1 MAGFSYI
8 CQISFIG
15 STEAEINMM
24 KTLCSM
30 AIEEYDE
37 IYYYNSNLFT
47 LGDKYGFACSSS
59 FHAYFDEALSFAPM
73 IIADLFPNSEFCYR
87 IVQHYDNGGGFCGGK
102 AEYINKK
109 LLFYNCDED
118 SDNEPDDLDELM
130 EESSQ
135 RLNAYKTVKDMDE
148 EDLQILSYVECFYSL
163 HEPIELSIKDRKK
176 GHTPMRYTENFE
188 TKEDLLAQ
196 LAE

>member
-15 STEAEINMM
+15 STDAETNMM
-24 KTLCSM
+24 KSLCSM

-37 IYYYNSNLFT
+37 VDYYNSSLFESH
-47 LGDKYGFACSSS
+47 GKCGFACSAS
-59 FHAYFDEALSFAPM
+59 FHAYFNEALSFAPI

-118 SDNEPDDLDELM
+118 SDNEPDGLDELM

-163 HEPIELSIKDRKK
+163 HEPKELSIKDRKK
-176 GHTPMRYTENFE
+176 GHTPTRYTENFE